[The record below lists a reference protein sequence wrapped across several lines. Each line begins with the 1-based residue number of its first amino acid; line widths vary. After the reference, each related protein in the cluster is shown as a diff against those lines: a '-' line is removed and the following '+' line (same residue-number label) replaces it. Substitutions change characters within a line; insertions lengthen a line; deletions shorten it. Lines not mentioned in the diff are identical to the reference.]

1 MAINPMM
8 LPQIIGMAR
17 QQPQMQQPMAPQ
29 MQAPQ
34 VQAPPQPQGP
44 DSLAQMTRLLSG
56 DLSGSLTSGDKLLA
70 LSGLLRSAT
79 RSGRRA
85 GITPQQVI
93 GQLQQQKV
101 AEVQNRLQVEQLRM
115 AEAQRRQQ
123 LEMVSQYAGALEDPQ
138 QRTALMALGPEEA
151 AKKISEIAFRPRQV
165 QQIVTDDQGQT
176 KLVFGD
182 GTTGNLD
189 FKLERGAKWIKAD
202 PTGSGTEVLL
212 KVDEKTGNPVLD
224 KDGKMQTMAAGTS
237 WADQQRIAI
246 SQANL
251 NLSRARGSGG
261 GGGGGD
267 GGGASGD
274 GKVRTIVYTMPGRSA
289 PQVGRGYVLPGG
301 FVRPVDGPLAGRV
314 VPQAKSSSSGGDA
327 AALVAAALAA
337 RQ

>member
-1 MAINPMM
+1 
-8 LPQIIGMAR
+8 
-17 QQPQMQQPMAPQ
+17 
-29 MQAPQ
+29 
-34 VQAPPQPQGP
+34 
-44 DSLAQMTRLLSG
+44 
-56 DLSGSLTSGDKLLA
+56 
-70 LSGLLRSAT
+70 
-79 RSGRRA
+79 
-85 GITPQQVI
+85 VI

-101 AEVQNRLQVEQLRM
+101 AEVQNRLAVEQMRA
-115 AEAQRRQQ
+115 AEAQRQQQ
-123 LEMVSQYAGALEDPQ
+123 LQMVNQYADALDPQ
-138 QRTALMALGPEEA
+138 QRTALMALGPQEA

-165 QQIVTDDQGQT
+165 QQIVTDEKGQT

-261 GGGGGD
+261 GGGGGGD

-274 GKVRTIVYTMPGRSA
+274 GKVRTIVYTIPGRSA
-289 PQVGRGYVLPGG
+289 PQVGRGYVIPGG
-301 FVRPVDGPLAGRV
+301 FVRPVDGPLAGQV
-314 VPQAKSSSSGGDA
+314 VTQAKSTSSRSDSGGI
-327 AALVAAALAA
+327 
-337 RQ
+337 